1 MKPRTKRN
9 NQSLDTNDSSFL
21 TTYIKKKLRQ
31 TKIFE
36 IDLRSSFLD
45 RGKTGKDINSYIN
58 EVFLS
63 LCKSEITRITL
74 SFNLLF
80 GGVSESNKY
89 IAMKC
94 TDGFNIIMLIK
105 TAEKLIFAKGDPE
118 ISRLMVDKLL
128 ENLKFDIIES
138 ETLIKLCQQGC

>member
-45 RGKTGKDINSYIN
+45 RGEAGKDVNSYIN

>member
-45 RGKTGKDINSYIN
+45 RGEAGKDINSYIN

>member
-21 TTYIKKKLRQ
+21 TTYIKKKLRH

-45 RGKTGKDINSYIN
+45 RGETGKDINSYIN

>member
-45 RGKTGKDINSYIN
+45 RGETGKDINSYIN